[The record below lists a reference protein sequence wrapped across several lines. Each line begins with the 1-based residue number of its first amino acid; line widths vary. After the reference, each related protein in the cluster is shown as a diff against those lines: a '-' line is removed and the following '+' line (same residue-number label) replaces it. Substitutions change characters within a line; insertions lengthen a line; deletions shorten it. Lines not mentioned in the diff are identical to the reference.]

1 MRVGTLIFLSE
12 NFPVCSVFPIAK
24 IAAFGSSYRS
34 VVIRTSSVNI
44 YPCRSC
50 RRLGPRSDDLLILIQ
65 RLFNP
70 RARRSP
76 PSWII
81 ATKTT
86 SSTITVNMIWLSKR

>member
-1 MRVGTLIFLSE
+1 MILIQHLFKPRE
-12 NFPVCSVFPIAK
+12 FPVCSVFPISR

-44 YPCRSC
+44 YHCRSC

-86 SSTITVNMIWLSKR
+86 SSTITVNMIWLSNR